1 MPNDQQSAPAV
12 EQLIDVITNSSVGI
26 AVTDRSGAVVLHNRA
41 QSVLMGGEADH
52 LGGRILLDGSQD
64 GLKTLIQRLEKEQ
77 RVDNVQVTYRGID
90 GRHEQTSW
98 VNAVLTG
105 SGDGT
110 RIHWVS
116 RPELGE
122 RLPVSNDS
130 AEDVTSDAAS
140 WIRAV
145 NERPLPTLAPTKEQE
160 DVMREFYEVAPVAIH
175 LIGVNGQVMHA
186 NPADVAL
193 VGYTAS
199 PTEYVG
205 GHIRTIYE
213 DKGLLDD
220 FLGRWDEDSPIINFR
235 ANFLTREGA
244 PKPVL
249 IFSTAQAEGGS
260 VSNTR
265 CFVFS
270 DPEPQR
276 ARDSISAFGWP
287 A

>member
-1 MPNDQQSAPAV
+1 MPNDQQNAPSV

-26 AVTDRSGAVVLHNRA
+26 AVTDATGAVVLHNRA
-41 QSVLMGGEADH
+41 QSVLMGGEAAH
-52 LGGRILLDGSQD
+52 LGGRILLDSSQD
-64 GLKTLIQRLEKEQ
+64 GLTALIQRLEKEQ
-77 RVDNVQVTYRGID
+77 RIENVQVTYRDAEG
-90 GRHEQTSW
+90 GHERASW

-105 SGDGT
+105 SGDAT

-130 AEDVTSDAAS
+130 SQDVTSDAAS

-145 NERPLPTLAPTKEQE
+145 DQRPLPALAPTKEHE

-199 PTEYVG
+199 PAEYVG

-235 ANFLTREGA
+235 ANFLTREGT

>member
-1 MPNDQQSAPAV
+1 MPNDQQNTPSI
-12 EQLIDVITNSSVGI
+12 EQLIDVIANSSVGI
-26 AVTDRSGAVVLHNRA
+26 AVTDRTGAVVLHNRA
-41 QSVLMGGEADH
+41 QSVLMSGEADH
-52 LGGRILLDGSQD
+52 LGGRILLDSAQN
-64 GLKTLIQRLEKEQ
+64 GLQTLIERLVKEQ
-77 RVDNVQVTYRGID
+77 RVENVQVTYRGVD
-90 GRHEQTSW
+90 GGNEHAAR

-105 SGDGT
+105 SGDDT

-116 RPELGE
+116 RPELSE
-122 RLPVSNDS
+122 RLPVPND
-130 AEDVTSDAAS
+130 ATEDATSDATS

-145 NERPLPTLAPTKEQE
+145 NEQPLPALAPTKELE

-186 NPADVAL
+186 NPADIAL
-193 VGYTAS
+193 VEYTSS
-199 PTEYVG
+199 PSDYVG
-205 GHIRTIYE
+205 GHIRTIYADE
-213 DKGLLDD
+213 GLLDD

-235 ANFLTREGA
+235 ADFLTKQGT

-260 VSNTR
+260 VTNTR

-276 ARDSISAFGWP
+276 ARDTISAFGWP

>member
-1 MPNDQQSAPAV
+1 MPNDPQEAPSV
-12 EQLIDVITNSSVGI
+12 EQLIDVIANSSVGI

-52 LGGRILLDGSQD
+52 LGGRILLDSAQD
-64 GLKTLIQRLEKEQ
+64 GLRTLIRRLEEEQ
-77 RVDNVQVTYRGID
+77 RVENVQVTYRGID
-90 GRHEQTSW
+90 GGHEQIAR

-105 SGDGT
+105 SGDDT

-145 NERPLPTLAPTKEQE
+145 NERPLPTLAPTKESE

-175 LIGVNGQVMHA
+175 LIGVNGQVMRA

-193 VGYTAS
+193 VGYTSAPS
-199 PTEYVG
+199 EYVG
-205 GHIRTIYE
+205 QHIRTIYE

-244 PKPVL
+244 PQPVL

-260 VSNTR
+260 VTNTR

-276 ARDSISAFGWP
+276 ARDTISAFGWP
-287 A
+287 S

>member
-1 MPNDQQSAPAV
+1 MSNDQRSAPSV
-12 EQLIDVITNSSVGI
+12 DQLIDVIANSSVGI

-41 QSVLMGGEADH
+41 QSVLMGGEADQ
-52 LGGRILLDGSQD
+52 LGGRILVDGSAD
-64 GLKTLIQRLEKEQ
+64 GLQTLIQRLEKDQ
-77 RVDNVQVTYRGID
+77 RVENVQVTYRDAD
-90 GRHEQTSW
+90 GKHQQTAR

-105 SGDGT
+105 SGADT

-122 RLPVSNDS
+122 RLPVSNNS
-130 AEDVTSDAAS
+130 TEDITSDAAS

-145 NERPLPTLAPTKEQE
+145 NERPLPTLAPAKDQE
-160 DVMREFYEVAPVAIH
+160 DVLREFYEVAPVAIH

-186 NPADVAL
+186 NPADVSL
-193 VGYTAS
+193 VGYTSS
-199 PTEYVG
+199 PNEYVG
-205 GHIRTIYE
+205 QHIRTIYE
-213 DKGLLDD
+213 DEGLLDD

-260 VSNTR
+260 VTNTR

-276 ARDSISAFGWP
+276 ERDTISAFGWP